1 MRARQPGYAHD
12 SGEGGLNYLLFLP
25 QTYTGAPDVKW
36 PLLIFL
42 HGLSKRGDTREALE
56 IIKLDGPPKIVEDR
70 SDFPFI
76 LLSPQCPSET
86 YWYPVFDRLDA
97 LIEAVTTTYAVDE
110 SKVYLTG
117 LSMGGFGT
125 WRLALK
131 HPGQFAAVVPIAGG
145 YIFESEEVPEDICV
159 LKDLP
164 IWVFHGGEDEAVPS
178 WQSQIM
184 VDALRQCPAN
194 VRNTHYADANHAD
207 AWKRAYAD
215 PELYTWL
222 LEQRLEK

>member
-1 MRARQPGYAHD
+1 MRTGQHAYAHD
-12 SGEGGLNYLLFLP
+12 SGDNCLNYLLFLP
-25 QTYTGAPDVKW
+25 QQYAGSPDAQW

-42 HGLSKRGDTREALE
+42 HGISKRGDSREALE
-56 IIKLDGPPKIVEDR
+56 NIKLDGPPKIVEDR

-76 LLSPQCPSET
+76 LLSPQCPPDT
-86 YWYPVFDRLDA
+86 YWYPVFDQLDA
-97 LIEAVTTTYAVDE
+97 LIESVITTYAVDE
-110 SKVYLTG
+110 SRVYLTG

-125 WRLALK
+125 WRLALE
-131 HPGQFAAVVPIAGG
+131 HPDRFAAIIPIAGG
-145 YIFESEEVPEDICV
+145 YLFESDEVPEDICV
-159 LKDLP
+159 LKNFP
-164 IWVFHGGEDEAVPS
+164 IWVFHGGEDESVPP

-184 VDALRQCPAN
+184 VNALRQCHAN
-194 VRNTHYADANHAD
+194 VRFTHYPDANHAD